1 MRIRAILVAIAVAA
15 SAAPVVFAQSDPKVE
30 ITPFYGYRF
39 GGNFQDYYTGADLN
53 VNDDASYG
61 ASLGWNVNEEL
72 TVELL
77 WSRQD
82 SGIDVSLLNTLTRV
96 PLTVDQWMVGGFYR
110 YDTGNGKFV
119 PFLGGGL
126 GFTHFG
132 SSAAGAG
139 SSNRFG
145 IYLDGGI
152 KYMFSR
158 HVGLRADLRGYFTW
172 VDSGGGTVCG
182 TYGCYAEYS
191 GSFFIQGEATGGLVF
206 AF

>member
-1 MRIRAILVAIAVAA
+1 MKIRSFFVAIVVAA
-15 SAAPVVFAQSDPKVE
+15 SFAPVAFAQSDPKIE

-39 GGNFQDYYTGADLN
+39 GGDFEDYYTGASLN
-53 VNDDASYG
+53 VDDDASYG

-82 SGIDVSLLNTLTRV
+82 SGIDVSGLARV

-110 YDTGNGKFV
+110 YDTGNAKFV

-132 SSAAGAG
+132 SSAAGSS

-145 IYLDGGI
+145 VYLDGGI

-158 HVGLRADLRGYFTW
+158 HVGLRADLRGYFTF
-172 VDSGGGTVCG
+172 VSSGGGTVCG
-182 TYGCYAEYS
+182 NYGCYAAYS
-191 GSFFIQGEATGGLVF
+191 GSVFIQGEGTGGLVF